1 MMLSAIGS
9 CSAWLSWAAACTAW
23 ASPCSRRTHLNT
35 TKMVMAGTT
44 SASPSEPHLP
54 RAPDILELP
63 TAPNPAMASWLVTGS
78 NRGIGLALCRLLQA
92 RGDSVIAVC
101 RTPSAE
107 LQELGVRIEAGIELT
122 SATSLEDLSKRLA
135 GVRLDGAILNA
146 GILEGDNLESVSA
159 ESLRRQFEVNAV
171 APLLLARALLPN
183 LSAGSKLGLITS
195 RMGSIDDNGSG
206 GYYGYRMSKTA
217 LNMAGRSLA
226 VDLRPRGIAV
236 AILRPGKVAT
246 RMVGFAGIPPEQA
259 AAGLLARL
267 DALKLGGS
275 GRFWHAKGEELP
287 W

>member
-1 MMLSAIGS
+1 
-9 CSAWLSWAAACTAW
+9 
-23 ASPCSRRTHLNT
+23 
-35 TKMVMAGTT
+35 
-44 SASPSEPHLP
+44 
-54 RAPDILELP
+54 
-63 TAPNPAMASWLVTGS
+63 MASWLVTGA

-107 LQELGVRIEAGIELT
+107 LQALEVRIETGIELT
-122 SATSLEDLSKRLA
+122 RAKSLEDLSTRLA

-146 GILEGDNLESVSA
+146 GILEGDDLKSFSA
-159 ESLRRQFEVNAV
+159 ESLQRQFEVNAV

-183 LSAGSKLGLITS
+183 LAEGSKLGLITS

-236 AILRPGKVAT
+236 AILHPGMVAT
-246 RMVGFAGIPPEQA
+246 RMVGFSGIPPEQA

-267 DALKLGGS
+267 DALTLASS
-275 GRFWHAKGEELP
+275 GRFRHANGEELP

>member
-1 MMLSAIGS
+1 
-9 CSAWLSWAAACTAW
+9 
-23 ASPCSRRTHLNT
+23 
-35 TKMVMAGTT
+35 
-44 SASPSEPHLP
+44 
-54 RAPDILELP
+54 
-63 TAPNPAMASWLVTGS
+63 MASWLVTGS

-101 RTPSAE
+101 RTPSEE
-107 LQELGVRIEAGIELT
+107 LQELGVRIETGIELT
-122 SATSLEDLSKRLA
+122 SATSLEDLATRLA
-135 GVRLDGAILNA
+135 GVQLDGAILNA
-146 GILEGDNLESVSA
+146 GILEGDDLESFSA

-171 APLLLARALLPN
+171 APLLLARTLLPN

-195 RMGSIDDNGSG
+195 RMGSIDDNSSG

-236 AILRPGKVAT
+236 VILHPGMVAT
-246 RMVGFAGIPPEQA
+246 RMVGYSGIPPEQA
-259 AAGLLARL
+259 ATGLLARL